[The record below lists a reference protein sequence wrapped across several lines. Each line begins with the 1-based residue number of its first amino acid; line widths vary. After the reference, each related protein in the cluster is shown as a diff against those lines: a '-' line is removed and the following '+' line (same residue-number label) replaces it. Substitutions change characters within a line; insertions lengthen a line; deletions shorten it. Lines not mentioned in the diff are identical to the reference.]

1 MTAANIDLV
10 RGIYE
15 SWERG
20 DFSRTSEWARPE
32 IECVSF
38 GGPIT
43 GAYTGPVAIDE
54 GWRALLDTVD
64 DARPTAQ
71 EYRDVDE
78 ERILVLGC
86 LRGRGRAAVGG
97 AAAREPVPHLRRQGR
112 EADLLLGSRTR
123 ICGPWPLAGRGG
135 LLGPTSVSADVS
147 ASGLVQSARGSQAS
161 RCPR

>member
-1 MTAANIDLV
+1 MTAANVDLV
-10 RGIYE
+10 RSIYE

-20 DFSRTSEWARPE
+20 DFSRTSEWAHPE

-38 GGPIT
+38 GGPIA
-43 GAYTGPVAIDE
+43 GAYTGPAAIDE

-86 LRGRGRAAVGG
+86 LRGREKSSGAAVEQLRANLFRIRDGKVVRLIFYWD
-97 AAAREPVPHLRRQGR
+97 RERAF
-112 EADLLLGSRTR
+112 ADL
-123 ICGPWPLAGRGG
+123 G
-135 LLGPTSVSADVS
+135 LPPDSANS
-147 ASGLVQSARGSQAS
+147 
-161 RCPR
+161 

>member
-20 DFSRTSEWARPE
+20 DFSRTSEWAHPE

-38 GGPIT
+38 GGPVT

-54 GWRALLDTVD
+54 GWRALLGTVD

-86 LRGRGRAAVGG
+86 LRGREKSSGAAVEQLRANLFRIRDGKVVRLIFYWDRGRAF
-97 AAAREPVPHLRRQGR
+97 
-112 EADLLLGSRTR
+112 ADLGLSPDAAGS
-123 ICGPWPLAGRGG
+123 
-135 LLGPTSVSADVS
+135 
-147 ASGLVQSARGSQAS
+147 
-161 RCPR
+161 